1 MMQALECMMGTGVL
15 LELFVAVLSIEKWW
29 VGCSLVVHIREW
41 LGEHSKGGEWMGE
54 HSKAEELMVEDMPC
68 VVTGIAVVGCM
79 MAC

>member
-15 LELFVAVLSIEKWW
+15 LELFVAVLSIEEWW

-41 LGEHSKGGEWMGE
+41 LGEHSKAG
-54 HSKAEELMVEDMPC
+54 ELMVEDMPC